1 MPFLILLLVATI
13 AGSLVFLLGS
23 RYPTPVVGQAPAQAA
38 GEMLGHEAARHPW
51 LSRTLRGR
59 LDPASATGL
68 ALTVALVV
76 AIGGG
81 LVLGLLAYLM
91 RTNAQ
96 LVTIDNSVGQWED
109 DHATHLSTQALQRV
123 TDLAGTYVVVVVIV
137 VVAIA
142 EVVRIPNKWVPVFLV
157 SVVVG
162 EIVLVTTI
170 KQALDRVRPSFNPAA
185 ATLGPSF
192 PSGHSA
198 TAAALY
204 AAVALVLVRRR
215 APRTR
220 ALIAGAAAAVAVAV
234 ACSRV
239 MLGVHWLSDVIAGL
253 AFGWAWFAIC
263 AIAFGGRFLEFGAPL
278 KTAASVA
285 ASDERTSGSSPA
297 VQP

>member
-1 MPFLILLLVATI
+1 
-13 AGSLVFLLGS
+13 
-23 RYPTPVVGQAPAQAA
+23 
-38 GEMLGHEAARHPW
+38 MLGHEAARHPW

-204 AAVALVLVRRR
+204 AAVALVLARRR

-263 AIAFGGRFLEFGAPL
+263 AIAFGGRFLAFGAPL

>member
-76 AIGGG
+76 AMGGG

-123 TDLAGTYVVVVVIV
+123 TDLAGTYVVVVVI